1 MKLALKLL
9 SASAVLCLMAGCAP
23 DIDVSNAKLKIIKAE
38 HYSNGES
45 DYTISV
51 NGSQG
56 MQHVFRFRSREAFR
70 VGDFVA
76 ITPVKGPQ

>member
-1 MKLALKLL
+1 MKLILKPI
-9 SASAVLCLMAGCAP
+9 AVAAMLCLVAGCAP

-38 HYSNGES
+38 HYSDGES
-45 DYTISV
+45 DYTVSV